1 LDRKVYYK
9 NYSSSREEID
19 YMLQERQVVSTVGN
33 QIDKGPVG
41 TEYAITRIHPI
52 DWMLISIIVTIKR
65 TIALSE
71 SYENSHYIMTTT
83 KLRSCS

>member
-1 LDRKVYYK
+1 
-9 NYSSSREEID
+9 
-19 YMLQERQVVSTVGN
+19 MLQVVTTVGN

-52 DWMLISIIVTIKR
+52 DWMFISVIVTIKR

-71 SYENSHYIMTTT
+71 SYENSHFMMLTT
-83 KLRSCS
+83 KLRSNI